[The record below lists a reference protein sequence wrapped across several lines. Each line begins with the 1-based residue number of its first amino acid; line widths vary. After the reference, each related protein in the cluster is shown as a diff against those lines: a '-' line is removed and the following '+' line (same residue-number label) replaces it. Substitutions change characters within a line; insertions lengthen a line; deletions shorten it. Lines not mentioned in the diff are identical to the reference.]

1 MWSRAVQGLRR
12 HAGAA
17 SAAAVGAG
25 AMYVAMN
32 VGPSPLMANE
42 VAPRDTTR
50 GMLREVLSKLNRIE
64 SAVANPKR
72 DGPGV
77 DVVLG
82 AQWGDEGKG
91 KLVDMLSQ
99 EYDIIARVAGGANA
113 GHTIVCNGKKY
124 KFHLVPSGVLNDKAV
139 CVIGNGVV
147 VHLPS
152 LLNELNTL
160 KEAGVDCEGRVLIS
174 DRAHMVL
181 DLHQEIDGLMEN
193 RRGRNKIGT
202 TKKGIGP
209 AYSSKMLRNG
219 VRVGDLR
226 YFDDFAE
233 KMRAQFRFYKE
244 NYPDLDVDVEA
255 EIERYRELKDT
266 ILPITIDSIEYLN
279 KAYVSGKKI
288 LVEGANA
295 TMLDIDFG
303 TYPYVTSS
311 NPSIGSICT
320 GGGIS
325 PNRINGIIGIVKAYC
340 TRVGE
345 GPFPTELHD
354 DVGAHLGSVGA
365 EFGTTT
371 GRPRRCGWLDI
382 PQMKYSNL
390 VNGFTEINLT
400 KLDVLTGLKEV
411 KIGVAYWHNGKKLA
425 GMPSNLQ
432 PLEESTVQYETLP
445 GWSEDIS
452 KCRTFEDLPVNAQKY
467 VLRVEE
473 LLGTHIKW
481 IGVGQDRLDVIE
493 RPRPLPKASAFDCC
507 NRRRR
512 ASMAPTHGRKRN
524 PKPTSAVAAPV
535 TDVTSENVSA
545 SVLAARDAEKCVE
558 YLHGMLRAA
567 GYWEPAPPL
576 AGFLSLPLHQFELG
590 HAESNAVWC
599 TMLVLIH
606 CMTALVDYHDYWRP
620 LADKARAW
628 LFGQRFFTAGTS
640 QLVKRACALC
650 NADPKAML
658 ATVFAKA
665 GDGTADSDTEPPMRG
680 NWVPL
685 VLETP
690 PYTRYY
696 WNQVTKETRW
706 EHPLDPHE
714 PTPDELLA
722 ASREAAAKKAK
733 DERLARVLPQRLQIN
748 KARYL
753 PPRPQECES
762 CAKGV
767 AAVVL
772 CVACDEYECEA
783 CCDAIH
789 MNAKKSHHC
798 RESFRFVSCYGRQG
812 FPYLR
817 PSLKALQHRDGCGS

>member
-1 MWSRAVQGLRR
+1 MWSRVLRR
-12 HAGAA
+12 HAGSAA
-17 SAAAVGAG
+17 AAAVGAG
-25 AMYVAMN
+25 CMFAAMN
-32 VGPSPLMANE
+32 MQPAPLMANE

-99 EYDIIARVAGGANA
+99 EYDVIARVAGGANA

-124 KFHLVPSGVLNDKAV
+124 KFHLVPSGVLNENAV

-147 VHLPS
+147 VHLPA
-152 LLNELNTL
+152 LLNELKIL

-181 DLHQEIDGLMEN
+181 DLHQEVDGLMEN

-233 KMRAQFRFYKE
+233 KLRAQFRFYKE

-255 EIERYRELKDT
+255 EIERYRQLKDQ
-266 ILPITIDSIEYLN
+266 ILPITVDSVEYLN
-279 KAYVSGKKI
+279 KAYITGKKI

-354 DVGAHLGSVGA
+354 EVGHHLGSVGA

-411 KIGVAYWHNGKKLA
+411 KIGVAYWHNGKKLT

-432 PLEESTVQYETLP
+432 PLEESTVQYESMP
-445 GWSEDIS
+445 GWTEDIS
-452 KCRTFEDLPVNAQKY
+452 KCRTFEELPVNAQKY

-493 RPRPLPKASAFDCC
+493 RPRPMPKT
-507 NRRRR
+507 N
-512 ASMAPTHGRKRN
+512 
-524 PKPTSAVAAPV
+524 
-535 TDVTSENVSA
+535 
-545 SVLAARDAEKCVE
+545 
-558 YLHGMLRAA
+558 
-567 GYWEPAPPL
+567 
-576 AGFLSLPLHQFELG
+576 
-590 HAESNAVWC
+590 
-599 TMLVLIH
+599 
-606 CMTALVDYHDYWRP
+606 
-620 LADKARAW
+620 
-628 LFGQRFFTAGTS
+628 
-640 QLVKRACALC
+640 
-650 NADPKAML
+650 
-658 ATVFAKA
+658 
-665 GDGTADSDTEPPMRG
+665 
-680 NWVPL
+680 
-685 VLETP
+685 
-690 PYTRYY
+690 
-696 WNQVTKETRW
+696 
-706 EHPLDPHE
+706 
-714 PTPDELLA
+714 
-722 ASREAAAKKAK
+722 
-733 DERLARVLPQRLQIN
+733 
-748 KARYL
+748 
-753 PPRPQECES
+753 
-762 CAKGV
+762 
-767 AAVVL
+767 
-772 CVACDEYECEA
+772 
-783 CCDAIH
+783 
-789 MNAKKSHHC
+789 
-798 RESFRFVSCYGRQG
+798 
-812 FPYLR
+812 
-817 PSLKALQHRDGCGS
+817 

>member
-1 MWSRAVQGLRR
+1 MWSRAVHGLRR
-12 HAGAA
+12 HAGTA
-17 SAAAVGAG
+17 SAAAAGAG
-25 AMYVAMN
+25 VMFAAMN
-32 VGPSPLMANE
+32 MGPTPLMANE
-42 VAPRDTTR
+42 VPLRDTTR

-99 EYDIIARVAGGANA
+99 EYDVIARVAGGANA

-147 VHLPS
+147 VHLPA
-152 LLNELNTL
+152 LL
-160 KEAGVDCEGRVLIS
+160 KELEMLKDAGVDCEGRVLIS

-226 YFDDFAE
+226 YFDDFAD
-233 KMRAQFRFYKE
+233 KMRAQFTFYKE
-244 NYPDLDVDVEA
+244 NYPDLDLDVEA
-255 EIERYRELKDT
+255 EIERYRVLKEQ
-266 ILPITIDSIEYLN
+266 ILPITIDSVEYLN
-279 KAYVSGKKI
+279 KAYVAGKKI

-354 DVGAHLGSVGA
+354 DIGAHLGTVGA

-411 KIGVAYWHNGKKLA
+411 KIGVAYWHNGKKLS

-452 KCRTFEDLPVNAQKY
+452 KCRTFEELPVNAQKY

-493 RPRPLPKASAFDCC
+493 RARPLPK
-507 NRRRR
+507 
-512 ASMAPTHGRKRN
+512 
-524 PKPTSAVAAPV
+524 
-535 TDVTSENVSA
+535 
-545 SVLAARDAEKCVE
+545 
-558 YLHGMLRAA
+558 
-567 GYWEPAPPL
+567 
-576 AGFLSLPLHQFELG
+576 
-590 HAESNAVWC
+590 
-599 TMLVLIH
+599 
-606 CMTALVDYHDYWRP
+606 
-620 LADKARAW
+620 
-628 LFGQRFFTAGTS
+628 
-640 QLVKRACALC
+640 
-650 NADPKAML
+650 
-658 ATVFAKA
+658 TV
-665 GDGTADSDTEPPMRG
+665 
-680 NWVPL
+680 
-685 VLETP
+685 
-690 PYTRYY
+690 
-696 WNQVTKETRW
+696 
-706 EHPLDPHE
+706 
-714 PTPDELLA
+714 
-722 ASREAAAKKAK
+722 
-733 DERLARVLPQRLQIN
+733 
-748 KARYL
+748 
-753 PPRPQECES
+753 
-762 CAKGV
+762 
-767 AAVVL
+767 
-772 CVACDEYECEA
+772 
-783 CCDAIH
+783 
-789 MNAKKSHHC
+789 
-798 RESFRFVSCYGRQG
+798 
-812 FPYLR
+812 
-817 PSLKALQHRDGCGS
+817 